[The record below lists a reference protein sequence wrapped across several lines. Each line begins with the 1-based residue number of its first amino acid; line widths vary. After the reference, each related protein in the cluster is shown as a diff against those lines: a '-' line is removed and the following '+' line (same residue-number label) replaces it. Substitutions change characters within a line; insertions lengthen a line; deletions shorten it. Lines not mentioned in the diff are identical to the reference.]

1 MNKREK
7 KWRKGTEDR
16 FKQSF
21 ALFPLL
27 NYFHFDF
34 RPCVTLRLGITM
46 CIMIQPS
53 AVQREQNVAEE
64 QPTMTAT
71 CAGTNKN
78 AVFGHVYAL
87 GPRLF

>member
-1 MNKREK
+1 
-7 KWRKGTEDR
+7 
-16 FKQSF
+16 
-21 ALFPLL
+21 
-27 NYFHFDF
+27 
-34 RPCVTLRLGITM
+34 M

-78 AVFGHVYAL
+78 AVFWHVYAL
-87 GPRLF
+87 GPRLFYKTMACYWHVCTPLGRLGAHDR